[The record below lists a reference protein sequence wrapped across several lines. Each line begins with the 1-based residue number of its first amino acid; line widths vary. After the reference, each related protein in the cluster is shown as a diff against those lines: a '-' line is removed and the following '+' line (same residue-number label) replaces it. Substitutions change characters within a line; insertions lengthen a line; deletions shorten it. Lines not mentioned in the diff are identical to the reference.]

1 MIRFITLLEKKE
13 THFSFTASLNIN
25 EASSFRSILMQY
37 KSPLLINAVT
47 LALCSLEFEFIISF
61 NTSIL
66 SSCRPISASTELK
79 NIIDIDYITR
89 VNSEKFLIF
98 DGQLRRVLSK
108 MVEKYRYRDMEKC
121 IKSFDIQPSKMK
133 LVQGRPIHDS
143 DFFKPSK

>member
-13 THFSFTASLNIN
+13 THFSLTASLNIN

-79 NIIDIDYITR
+79 NIVDIVIYINR
-89 VNSEKFLIF
+89 INSEKFLIF
-98 DGQLRRVLSK
+98 DGQLKVLT
-108 MVEKYRYRDMEKC
+108 
-121 IKSFDIQPSKMK
+121 
-133 LVQGRPIHDS
+133 
-143 DFFKPSK
+143 